1 MISFDNLITYHGT
14 SESVADDLVVGNVQ
28 ISRGGGELGK
38 GFYLGTQLHVAK
50 AWAKQMHNSQA
61 VVEFCTF
68 EERFFEFDIRVLDY
82 EQAHTA
88 RDEIR
93 AKQATRT
100 FTFGNDV
107 VWSPIVVGPE
117 IYCDQQ
123 KWESQ
128 HGEGCL
134 NSAFVMRR
142 KR

>member
-68 EERFFEFDIRVLDY
+68 EERFRGPKGEDGLAMSILVFDG
-82 EQAHTA
+82 
-88 RDEIR
+88 
-93 AKQATRT
+93 
-100 FTFGNDV
+100 F
-107 VWSPIVVGPE
+107 
-117 IYCDQQ
+117 
-123 KWESQ
+123 
-128 HGEGCL
+128 
-134 NSAFVMRR
+134 RR
-142 KR
+142 LPKA